1 MQGGEES
8 RGTSQR
14 RSNGERRY
22 ASLRRFEVRILRYLG
37 SSAKVVVGVV
47 EIVERTKIAG
57 YLKGGRGKRF
67 FVPNFLFL
75 PNSVTGRTIPFLG
88 GLFKLKIF
96 LAIGFRTCQSR
107 LNTTHDG
114 NNHLSSRGSTCPS

>member
-47 EIVERTKIAG
+47 EIVERAKIAG
-57 YLKGGRGKRF
+57 YLKGGLGKIFRPKF
-67 FVPNFLFL
+67 
-75 PNSVTGRTIPFLG
+75 PFLTKLGNWTHNSFFG
-88 GLFKLKIF
+88 GFIQIKNF
-96 LAIGFRTCQSR
+96 S
-107 LNTTHDG
+107 G
-114 NNHLSSRGSTCPS
+114 NWLPHVPVTP